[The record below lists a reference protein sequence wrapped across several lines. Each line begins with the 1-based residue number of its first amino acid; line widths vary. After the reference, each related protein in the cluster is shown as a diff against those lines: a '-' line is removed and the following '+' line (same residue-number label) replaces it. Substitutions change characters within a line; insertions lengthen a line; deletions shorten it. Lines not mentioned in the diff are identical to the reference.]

1 MANSFEFNK
10 TIIKIGDTVS
20 LEYRIKDGEKERTQL
35 FKGIVLMVK
44 GSSAVTRNI
53 TIRKISKIGIGVE
66 RIIPLSSPNIVSL
79 TLDKKSSYDKSK
91 LFFIRDYTESETR
104 NKLYSIKK
112 TRKFKKA
119 TSVSSGQAPST
130 GLQ

>member
-10 TIIKIGDTVS
+10 TVMKVGDNIS
-20 LEYRIKDGEKERTQL
+20 LEYKIKEGEKERTQL
-35 FKGIVLMVK
+35 FKGILLMVK
-44 GSSAVTRNI
+44 GSTPATRNI

-79 TLDKKSSYDKSK
+79 TLDKKSSYDKAK
-91 LFFIRDYTESETR
+91 LFFIRDYTEGETR

-112 TRKFKKA
+112 TRKMKKP
-119 TSVSSGQAPST
+119 APAAKT
-130 GLQ
+130 V

>member
-10 TIIKIGDTVS
+10 TLLKVGDTVS
-20 LEYRIKDGEKERTQL
+20 LEYKIKEGEKERTQL
-35 FKGIVLMVK
+35 FKGILLMIK
-44 GSSAVTRNI
+44 GSTPATRNI

-79 TLDKKSSYDKSK
+79 TVDKNSNYSKSK
-91 LFFIRDYTESETR
+91 LFFIRDYTEAETR

-112 TRKFKKA
+112 TRKLKKPA
-119 TSVSSGQAPST
+119 KKTV
-130 GLQ
+130 

>member
-10 TIIKIGDTVS
+10 KVIKVGDTIS
-20 LEYRIKDGEKERTQL
+20 LEYKIKEGDKERTQL
-35 FKGIVLMVK
+35 FKGILLMVK
-44 GSSAVTRNI
+44 GSTPITRNI

-79 TLDKKSSYDKSK
+79 TVDKRSSYNKAK

-112 TRKFKKA
+112 TRKMKKA
-119 TSVSSGQAPST
+119 PVVKAE
-130 GLQ
+130 

>member
-10 TIIKIGDTVS
+10 TVMKIGDTVS
-20 LEYRIKDGEKERTQL
+20 LEYKIKDGEKERTQL
-35 FKGIVLMVK
+35 FKGILLMVK
-44 GSSAVTRNI
+44 GSSAITLNI

-79 TLDKKSSYDKSK
+79 TVDKKSSYNKAR
-91 LFFIRDYTESETR
+91 LFFIRDYTETETR

-112 TRKFKKA
+112 TRKVKK
-119 TSVSSGQAPST
+119 TLPKEKTV
-130 GLQ
+130 

>member
-10 TIIKIGDTVS
+10 TVIKVGDTIS
-20 LEYRIKDGEKERTQL
+20 LEYKIKEGEKERTQL
-35 FKGIVLMVK
+35 FKGILLMVK
-44 GSSAVTRNI
+44 GSTPVTQNI

-79 TLDKKSSYDKSK
+79 TVDKKSSYNKAK

-112 TRKFKKA
+112 TRKMKKTA
-119 TSVSSGQAPST
+119 TKTV
-130 GLQ
+130 

>member
-10 TIIKIGDTVS
+10 TVIKVGDTIS
-20 LEYRIKDGEKERTQL
+20 LEYKIKEGEKERTQL
-35 FKGIVLMVK
+35 FKGILLMIK
-44 GSSAVTRNI
+44 GSTPVTRNI
-53 TIRKISKIGIGVE
+53 TIRKISKIGVGVE

-79 TLDKKSSYDKSK
+79 TVDKRSNFRKAR

-112 TRKFKKA
+112 TRKIKKTA
-119 TSVSSGQAPST
+119 KKTV
-130 GLQ
+130 

>member
-10 TIIKIGDTVS
+10 TVIKVGDTIS
-20 LEYRIKDGEKERTQL
+20 LEYKIKEGEKERTQL
-35 FKGIVLMVK
+35 FKGILLMVK
-44 GSSAVTRNI
+44 GSTPVTQNI

-79 TLDKKSSYDKSK
+79 TVDKKSSYNKAK

-112 TRKFKKA
+112 TRKMKKSPA
-119 TSVSSGQAPST
+119 KTV
-130 GLQ
+130 